1 MKPTIEPIPP
11 DAIKR
16 RVFGIHSW
24 PLAGAGDVAVHE
36 AGHVVVAL
44 SLGGLPV
51 YGARIAPDGATGQAG
66 VLSPVGETVATA
78 ATLPPPEHV
87 ADIYRQAAPLV
98 WPDLPPA
105 EAALNYAVMLVA
117 GRQAEL
123 IAAGIRLG
131 GELRIHDAD
140 HQWGRAILAAAE
152 MRLAMTWAQRMARHL
167 LTCRWP
173 EVEAIAAELRATGTW
188 TNPDAWVRQS
198 RNPSTT
204 G

>member
-1 MKPTIEPIPP
+1 MTTTIIIEPRPSE
-11 DAIKR
+11 AIKR
-16 RVFGIHSW
+16 RIFGTHQW
-24 PLAGAGDVAVHE
+24 PLMDAGDIAVHE
-36 AGHVVVAL
+36 AGHVVVGLAL
-44 SLGGLPV
+44 GMPV
-51 YGARIAPDGATGQAG
+51 YGARIAPGGAAGQAG
-66 VLSPVGETVATA
+66 VLSAVGETVATP
-78 ATLPPPEHV
+78 ATLRPPEDV

-98 WPDLPPA
+98 WPDLPPPD
-105 EAALNYAVMLVA
+105 AALRSVTMLLA

-123 IAAGIRLG
+123 VAAGIRLP
-131 GELRIHDAD
+131 GELRIHDPD

-173 EVEAIAAELRATGTW
+173 EVEAIAAELRTGTW

>member
-1 MKPTIEPIPP
+1 MMQIEPKPH
-11 DAIKR
+11 DDLKR
-16 RVFGIHSW
+16 IIFGTYQW
-24 PLAGAGDVAVHE
+24 PLMGAGDVAVHE
-36 AGHVVVAL
+36 AGHIVVGLAL
-44 SLGGLPV
+44 GMPCQN
-51 YGARIAPDGATGQAG
+51 ARIVVGGAAGQAG
-66 VLSPVGETVATA
+66 VLSAVGEAVATP
-78 ATLPPPEHV
+78 ATLRPPEDV
-87 ADIYRQAAPLV
+87 ADFYRQAAPLV

-105 EAALNYAVMLVA
+105 EAALRSVTMLLA

-123 IAAGIRLG
+123 VAAGIRLP
-131 GELRIHDAD
+131 GELRIHDPD

-173 EVEAIAAELRATGTW
+173 EVEAIAAELRATGIW

>member
-1 MKPTIEPIPP
+1 MQIEPKPH
-11 DAIKR
+11 DDLKR
-16 RVFGIHSW
+16 IIFGTYQW
-24 PLAGAGDVAVHE
+24 PLMGAGDVAVHE
-36 AGHVVVAL
+36 AGHIVVGLAL
-44 SLGGLPV
+44 GMPCQN
-51 YGARIAPDGATGQAG
+51 ARIVVGGAAGQAG
-66 VLSPVGETVATA
+66 VLSAVGEAVATP
-78 ATLPPPEHV
+78 ATLRPPEDV
-87 ADIYRQAAPLV
+87 ADFYRQAAPLV

-105 EAALNYAVMLVA
+105 EAALRSVTMLLA

-123 IAAGIRLG
+123 VAAGIRLP
-131 GELRIHDAD
+131 GELRIHDPD

-173 EVEAIAAELRATGTW
+173 EVEAIAAELRATGIW